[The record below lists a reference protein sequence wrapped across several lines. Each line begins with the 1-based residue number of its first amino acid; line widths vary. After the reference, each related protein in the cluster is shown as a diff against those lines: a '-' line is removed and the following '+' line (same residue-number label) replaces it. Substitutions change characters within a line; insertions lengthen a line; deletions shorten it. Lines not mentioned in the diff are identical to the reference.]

1 MLDATN
7 LTIADNVADSSG
19 GGISSNGDLTFNT
32 VTVSGNTSDNTGG
45 GLHLNGG
52 TNTLEN
58 ATISGNS
65 SAANGGGV
73 FVNNVTI
80 TLNSATVTDNSATGR
95 GGGVY
100 LSNSA
105 GLNLSNSIVAGNT
118 ADNQDI
124 EIRGTIQSGTNII
137 GDDPAAGGNPND
149 SDAVSYTHL
158 TLPTKA

>member
-1 MLDATN
+1 M
-7 LTIADNVADSSG
+7 
-19 GGISSNGDLTFNT
+19 
-32 VTVSGNTSDNTGG
+32 SGNTSDNTGG

-124 EIRGTIQSGTNII
+124 EIRGTIQSGGTNII

-149 SDAVSYTHL
+149 SDGGDGYDPSDLLDQTGLLLGPLADNSEPV
-158 TLPTKA
+158 